1 MTSRVLL
8 VVNIQVGIIADPP
21 QGIPSASTVRENIA
35 LVLEH
40 ARRAEHT
47 PRIIHIRNS
56 GDPGEIDEEGTPTW
70 ELLHPPLPGELLIDK
85 RKSNAFSGTKLGEL
99 VAPDAEVVVVG
110 LLSEY
115 SIKSTC
121 RAALLRGN
129 TVLLMRGAHGTYN
142 HIELVEGGTVKPA
155 DKIST
160 KIEEEL
166 DKAGAIILD
175 MSYLPGLFEGR

>member
-8 VVNIQVGIIADPP
+8 VVNVQAGLIAPP
-21 QGIPSASTVRENIA
+21 RGIPAAAAVRDNVA
-35 LVLEH
+35 QVLDY
-40 ARRAEHT
+40 ARRALPAP

-56 GDPGEIDEEGTPTW
+56 GDPGDPDEPGTPTW
-70 ELLHPPLPGELLIDK
+70 ELLHPPHPGEVVLDK
-85 RKSNAFSGTKLGEL
+85 RKSNAFSGTTLSEL
-99 VAPDAEVVVVG
+99 VAPDAEIIVVG

-129 TVLLMRGAHGTYN
+129 TVLLIRGAHGTYD
-142 HIELVEGGTVKPA
+142 HVELVDGGSLKPA
-155 DKIST
+155 EKISAMV
-160 KIEEEL
+160 EEEL

-175 MSYLPGLFEGR
+175 MKYLPSLFEER